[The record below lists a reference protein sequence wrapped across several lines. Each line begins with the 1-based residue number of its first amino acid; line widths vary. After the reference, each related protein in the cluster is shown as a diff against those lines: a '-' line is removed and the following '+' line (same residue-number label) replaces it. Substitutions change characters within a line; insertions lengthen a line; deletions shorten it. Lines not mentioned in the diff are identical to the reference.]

1 MSREQASANPFN
13 RLLTV
18 YEEDIMI
25 STDEVV
31 AFPMS
36 LSPNPIK
43 NMLSLDAEKIYYINV

>member
-13 RLLTV
+13 RLFTV
-18 YEEDIMI
+18 YEEEIMI

-36 LSPNPIK
+36 LSPNPI
-43 NMLSLDAEKIYYINV
+43 NNIC

>member
-1 MSREQASANPFN
+1 MSREQASANPFD

-18 YEEDIMI
+18 YEEEIMI

-36 LSPNPIK
+36 LSPNPIRICW
-43 NMLSLDAEKIYYINV
+43 A